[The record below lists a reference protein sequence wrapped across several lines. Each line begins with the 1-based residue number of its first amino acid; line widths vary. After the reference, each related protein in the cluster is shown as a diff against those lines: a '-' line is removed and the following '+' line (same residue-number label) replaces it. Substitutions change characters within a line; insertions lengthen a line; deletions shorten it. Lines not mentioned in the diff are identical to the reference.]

1 MMDEDT
7 ALSFSRDP
15 PLMEGAKEGEGGK
28 ERAKRGEDNKLDM
41 CDLQV
46 ILITGSKGSFSL

>member
-15 PLMEGAKEGEGGK
+15 PLMEGAKEGEGGE
-28 ERAKRGEDNKLDM
+28 ERAERGEDNKLDM
-41 CDLQV
+41 CDRQV